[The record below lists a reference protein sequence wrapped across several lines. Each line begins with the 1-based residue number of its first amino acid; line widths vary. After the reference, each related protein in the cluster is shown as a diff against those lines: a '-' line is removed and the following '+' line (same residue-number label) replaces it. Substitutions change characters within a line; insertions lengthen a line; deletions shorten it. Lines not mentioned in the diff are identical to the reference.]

1 MVAVAAVTSYKERN
15 HDMTLKNIH
24 DTFSSGGYL
33 FIGLDGMNGWQFVGR
48 NIELDNSDFMKQHA
62 DQEVN
67 WIYLNEYEGEEG
79 LAVVLKT
86 SSSDE

>member
-1 MVAVAAVTSYKERN
+1 
-15 HDMTLKNIH
+15 MTLQNIH

-33 FIGLDGMNGWQFVGR
+33 FIGFNGVNGWPFVGR
-48 NIELDNSDFMKQHA
+48 NIELDNSDFIEQHA
-62 DQEVN
+62 EQEVD
-67 WIYLNEYEGEEG
+67 WIYLNEYEGKEG